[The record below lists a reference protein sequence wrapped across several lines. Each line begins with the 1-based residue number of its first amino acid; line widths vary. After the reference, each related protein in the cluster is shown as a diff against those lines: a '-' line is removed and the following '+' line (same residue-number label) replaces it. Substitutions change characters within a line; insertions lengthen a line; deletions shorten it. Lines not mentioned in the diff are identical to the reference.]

1 MSRRVRDWVSLPGLG
16 LLPRWRLPHRSLDKW
31 FIEVIYIIPMI

>member
-31 FIEVIYIIPMI
+31 FIEVIYIIPMT